1 MPELEITAM
10 TFGPYGLGRLGGKA
24 VMVPN
29 CAPGDLLEV
38 EIESE
43 RRDYTL
49 ARPVAVIRPGPDRRT
64 PPCPFLPRC
73 GGCDWQQIAYLA
85 QVRLKGEIVA
95 AELGRALGVTLDAAS
110 LVEPAP
116 DEFGYRSR
124 IRLKVGPGGT
134 LGFRELGSNRI
145 VAIDRCM
152 VAAEGIR
159 LPHRLAAVLGRNLD
173 EIEVVRNGARE
184 VLIAHL
190 ARAPG
195 VAEIERARA
204 VMEAD
209 REIAGIV
216 MRGGRGR
223 EAIGDPA
230 IAIELEPGLE
240 ITADADLFSQVNH
253 VQNRRLIAFV
263 MEAAGAR
270 QGTQNLDVRILDLF
284 CGAGNFSIPAARR
297 GAEVTGVDSEPPA
310 VAAAAANAKRLG
322 FERAR
327 FSAMKAAETAAFL
340 IRARYRPATVIL
352 DPPRAGAP
360 NLIDPIARLGAR
372 AVIYVSCNLTTLARD
387 LRALETRGYRLKNIR
402 AFDFFPNTHHVEL
415 VAHAVLT

>member
-1 MPELEITAM
+1 MPQLEITAM
-10 TFGPYGLGRLGGKA
+10 TFGPYGVGRLDGKA
-24 VMVPN
+24 VMAPN

-43 RRDYTL
+43 RRDYAL
-49 ARPVAVIRPGPDRRT
+49 ARPIAVIRPGPDRRT

-73 GGCDWQQIAYLA
+73 GGCDWQQIAYPA

-95 AELGRALGVTLDAAS
+95 AELGRALGVTLDAAN

-124 IRLKVGPGGT
+124 IRLKAGPGGK

-145 VAIDRCM
+145 VEIDRCM
-152 VAAEGIR
+152 VASEGIR
-159 LPHRLAAVLGRNLD
+159 LPYRLAAALGRNLD
-173 EIEVVRNGARE
+173 EIEVARDRTRE

-190 ARAPG
+190 TRAPG
-195 VAEIERARA
+195 AAEIEQARA
-204 VMEAD
+204 VMESDGA
-209 REIAGIV
+209 IAGIV
-216 MRGGRGR
+216 MRGGRSR
-223 EAIGDPA
+223 ETIGDPA

-240 ITADADLFSQVNH
+240 ITVDADLFSQVNH
-253 VQNRRLIAFV
+253 AQNRRLIGFV
-263 MEAAGAR
+263 MEAADACEG
-270 QGTQNLDVRILDLF
+270 VRILDLF
-284 CGAGNFSIPAARR
+284 CGAGNFSLPAARR
-297 GAEVTGVDSEPPA
+297 GAEVTCVDSEPPA

-327 FSAMKAAETAAFL
+327 FSAMRATETAAFL
-340 IRARYRPATVIL
+340 LRARYHPATVIL

-360 NLIDPIARLGAR
+360 DLIDPIAKLGAR
-372 AVIYVSCNLTTLARD
+372 VLIYVSCNLTTLARD
-387 LRALETRGYRLKNIR
+387 LRALQARGYRLER
-402 AFDFFPNTHHVEL
+402 LRGFDFFPNTHHVEL

>member
-10 TFGPYGLGRLGGKA
+10 TFGPYGIGRLGGKA

-29 CAPGDLLEV
+29 CAPGDVLEV

-43 RRDYTL
+43 RRDYML
-49 ARPVAVIRPGPDRRT
+49 AKPVAVIRAGPDRRT

-73 GGCDWQQIAYLA
+73 GGCDWQQIAYPA
-85 QVRLKGEIVA
+85 QVRLKGEIIA
-95 AELGRALGVTLDAAS
+95 EELGRALGVTLDAAG

-116 DEFGYRSR
+116 AEFGYRSR
-124 IRLKVGPGGT
+124 IRLKAGPGGT

-145 VAIDRCM
+145 VKIDRCM

-159 LPHRLAAVLGRNLD
+159 LPQRLAAALGRNLD
-173 EIEVVRNGARE
+173 EIEVARDRARE

-195 VAEIERARA
+195 AAEIERARA

-230 IAIELEPGLE
+230 IAIELEARTRNHGRCRSVQPGESRSEPPPDRFRDGSRGRARGRANSRSVLRRRE
-240 ITADADLFSQVNH
+240 LQSARRAPRRRSDG
-253 VQNRRLIAFV
+253 RRLGAAGRRHGRRER
-263 MEAAGAR
+263 EAAGLLLRALLR
-270 QGTQNLDVRILDLF
+270 DEGGGD
-284 CGAGNFSIPAARR
+284 CGVP
-297 GAEVTGVDSEPPA
+297 D
-310 VAAAAANAKRLG
+310 
-322 FERAR
+322 
-327 FSAMKAAETAAFL
+327 
-340 IRARYRPATVIL
+340 
-352 DPPRAGAP
+352 PRALSARDGDSRSPHAGAL

-372 AVIYVSCNLTTLARD
+372 SVIYVSCNLTTLARD
-387 LRALETRGYRLKNIR
+387 LRALETRGYRLETPR
-402 AFDFFPNTHHVEL
+402 VFDLFPNTHHVEL

>member
-1 MPELEITAM
+1 
-10 TFGPYGLGRLGGKA
+10 
-24 VMVPN
+24 
-29 CAPGDLLEV
+29 
-38 EIESE
+38 
-43 RRDYTL
+43 
-49 ARPVAVIRPGPDRRT
+49 
-64 PPCPFLPRC
+64 
-73 GGCDWQQIAYLA
+73 
-85 QVRLKGEIVA
+85 
-95 AELGRALGVTLDAAS
+95 
-110 LVEPAP
+110 
-116 DEFGYRSR
+116 
-124 IRLKVGPGGT
+124 
-134 LGFRELGSNRI
+134 
-145 VAIDRCM
+145 
-152 VAAEGIR
+152 
-159 LPHRLAAVLGRNLD
+159 
-173 EIEVVRNGARE
+173 
-184 VLIAHL
+184 
-190 ARAPG
+190 
-195 VAEIERARA
+195 
-204 VMEAD
+204 MEAD

-240 ITADADLFSQVNH
+240 ITVDADLFSQVNH

-270 QGTQNLDVRILDLF
+270 EGVRILDLF
-284 CGAGNFSIPAARR
+284 CGAGNFSLPAARR

-387 LRALETRGYRLKNIR
+387 LRALETRGYRLKNLR

>member
-29 CAPGDLLEV
+29 CAPGDVLEV

-43 RRDYTL
+43 RRDYTV
-49 ARPVAVIRPGPDRRT
+49 ARPVAVIRPGPERRT

-73 GGCDWQQIAYLA
+73 GGCDWQQIAYPA
-85 QVRLKGEIVA
+85 QVRLKGEIIA
-95 AELGRALGVTLDAAS
+95 AELGRALGVTLDAAG

-116 DEFGYRSR
+116 AEFGYRSR
-124 IRLKVGPGGT
+124 IRLKAGPGGT

-145 VAIDRCM
+145 VEVDRCM

-159 LPHRLAAVLGRNLD
+159 LPHRLAAALGRNLD
-173 EIEVVRNGARE
+173 EIEVARDRARE

-195 VAEIERARA
+195 AVEVARARA

-209 REIAGIV
+209 REIAGVV

-240 ITADADLFSQVNH
+240 ITVDADLFSQVNH

-263 MEAAGAR
+263 MQAAAPREGA
-270 QGTQNLDVRILDLF
+270 RILDLF
-284 CGAGNFSIPAARR
+284 CGAGNFSLPAARR
-297 GAEVTGVDSEPPA
+297 GAEVTGVDSEPAA

-327 FSAMKAAETAAFL
+327 FSATRAVETAAFL

-352 DPPRAGAP
+352 DPPRGGAP
-360 NLIDPIARLGAR
+360 NLIDPIARLGAQ
-372 AVIYVSCNLTTLARD
+372 AVIYVSCDLTTLARD
-387 LRALETRGYRLKNIR
+387 LRALETRGYRLENLR

-415 VAHAVLT
+415 VAHSVLT

>member
-1 MPELEITAM
+1 M
-10 TFGPYGLGRLGGKA
+10 
-24 VMVPN
+24 
-29 CAPGDLLEV
+29 
-38 EIESE
+38 
-43 RRDYTL
+43 
-49 ARPVAVIRPGPDRRT
+49 
-64 PPCPFLPRC
+64 
-73 GGCDWQQIAYLA
+73 
-85 QVRLKGEIVA
+85 
-95 AELGRALGVTLDAAS
+95 
-110 LVEPAP
+110 
-116 DEFGYRSR
+116 
-124 IRLKVGPGGT
+124 
-134 LGFRELGSNRI
+134 
-145 VAIDRCM
+145 
-152 VAAEGIR
+152 
-159 LPHRLAAVLGRNLD
+159 
-173 EIEVVRNGARE
+173 RNGARE

-195 VAEIERARA
+195 AAEIERARA
-204 VMEAD
+204 AMEAD

-216 MRGGRGR
+216 IRGGRGR

-263 MEAAGAR
+263 MEAAGACGGA
-270 QGTQNLDVRILDLF
+270 QILDLF
-284 CGAGNFSIPAARR
+284 CGAGNFSLPAARR
-297 GAEVTGVDSEPPA
+297 GADVTGVNSEPPPSPRP
-310 VAAAAANAKRLG
+310 AANAKRLG

-372 AVIYVSCNLTTLARD
+372 SVIYVSCNLTTLARD